1 MGRDRR
7 EVGHEIHVLSNMI
20 GRKIDEEK
28 RQRNMGDVSPVQ
40 AWVIRYLHD
49 HKGQEIC
56 QRDLERDFNI
66 TRSTVTGILQLMEK
80 KGYIL
85 RVSVPTDARLKQILL
100 TNQGEDLYYEFRD
113 HIQTM
118 GKTAGAGNDRR
129 RDRPVNLP
137 SGKNKKKSDDIT
149 DKKRTV
155 SSVSSGRAVL
165 FLQETIQL
173 KPRKPF
179 PMISLLLVI
188 IMKAPGSFF
197 FRKFRSWTAWL
208 RFMTVRMMNF
218 C

>member
-40 AWVIRYLHD
+40 TWVIRYLHD

-80 KGYIL
+80 KGYIV

-100 TNQGEDLYYEFRD
+100 TNQGEDLYY
-113 HIQTM
+113 

-129 RDRPVNLP
+129 RNRPVNLP
-137 SGKNKKKSDDIT
+137 SGKNKKKSDDIMI
-149 DKKRTV
+149 KREQ
-155 SSVSSGRAVL
+155 SV
-165 FLQETIQL
+165 
-173 KPRKPF
+173 PF
-179 PMISLLLVI
+179 QAEGL
-188 IMKAPGSFF
+188 FF
-197 FRKFRSWTAWL
+197 FYRK
-208 RFMTVRMMNF
+208 RFS
-218 C
+218 

>member
-40 AWVIRYLHD
+40 TWVIRYLHD

-80 KGYIL
+80 KGYIV

-118 GKTAGAGNDRR
+118 EKLLVQGMTE
-129 RDRPVNLP
+129 DRPVNLP
-137 SGKNKKKSDDIT
+137 SGKNKKKSDDIMI
-149 DKKRTV
+149 KREQ
-155 SSVSSGRAVL
+155 SV
-165 FLQETIQL
+165 
-173 KPRKPF
+173 PF
-179 PMISLLLVI
+179 QAEGL
-188 IMKAPGSFF
+188 FF
-197 FRKFRSWTAWL
+197 FYRK
-208 RFMTVRMMNF
+208 RFS
-218 C
+218 